1 MGFAIVVDSTC
12 DLRPDEYRDLDVTMV
27 PLTILVDGGEFKDQT
42 EISSEEFYRRMAVS
56 KELPKTAAPSP
67 YDFVKVY
74 EDLAKKGY
82 EHIVSLHLAGVLSG
96 TVESARIAASQ
107 VDVDVRVIDTLT
119 ATAGMA
125 LLAQDVVK
133 LRDAGATVDEAE
145 AAVRSFDGKNRF
157 LVTPETLE
165 NLLKGGRLSA
175 DQVKTASMLNVKP
188 IFMFTETG
196 SIAAFGKAK
205 GMHGVVKA
213 YVEEVKRLAD
223 EYGTQRV
230 RFGHVE
236 NAELIDDLKRA
247 LDESGVSYIDAGTA
261 PCGATVAAHFGFGS
275 ISMGCEPATVA

>member
-1 MGFAIVVDSTC
+1 M
-12 DLRPDEYRDLDVTMV
+12 
-27 PLTILVDGGEFKDQT
+27 
-42 EISSEEFYRRMAVS
+42 
-56 KELPKTAAPSP
+56 
-67 YDFVKVY
+67 
-74 EDLAKKGY
+74 
-82 EHIVSLHLAGVLSG
+82 
-96 TVESARIAASQ
+96 
-107 VDVDVRVIDTLT
+107 
-119 ATAGMA
+119 
-125 LLAQDVVK
+125 
-133 LRDAGATVDEAE
+133 
-145 AAVRSFDGKNRF
+145 
-157 LVTPETLE
+157 TPETLE